1 MIFDKINTRKPNKFE
16 IILLFV
22 GILAAAVGYFFV
34 HMVIMEHGLYSYET
48 TVSMLLWY
56 IIIILIVLTAVNE
69 NSKEEL
75 KIIIKQQHD
84 EMKLLREDMR
94 RKK

>member
-1 MIFDKINTRKPNKFE
+1 MIFDKIDTRKPNKFE
-16 IILLFV
+16 LILLFV
-22 GILAAAVGYFFV
+22 GIMAGAVGYFFV
-34 HMVIMEHGLYSYET
+34 HMVIMEYGMYSFET
-48 TVSMLLWY
+48 TSVMLLWF